1 MIRPLTVETV
11 CFEILFVSVV
21 TALAAWIWGMLRRS
35 FGAVPAL
42 LWIVLSCVSLACA
55 AVIGVIEFTR

>member
-11 CFEILFVSVV
+11 CFEILFVSVL

-35 FGAVPAL
+35 FGSVPAL
-42 LWIVLSCVSLACA
+42 LWIVLSCVSLICA
-55 AVIGVIEFTR
+55 AVIGIIEFTR